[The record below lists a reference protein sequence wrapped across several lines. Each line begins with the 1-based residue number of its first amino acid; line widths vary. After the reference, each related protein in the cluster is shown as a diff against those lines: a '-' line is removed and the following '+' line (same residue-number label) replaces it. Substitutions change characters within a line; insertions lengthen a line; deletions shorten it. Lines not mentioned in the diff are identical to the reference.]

1 MENQKHKISPIP
13 EEEERY
19 ELIWPGKAAG
29 FRKAYAP
36 LNAKLLPCVEESVN
50 FDGTENLYLEGD
62 SAGLADFIPEAEA
75 EGIEVLHSTPEQF
88 FAQIQPTA
96 RVEKSL
102 YISMPGCYVTM
113 SRLKRLHI
121 ELENQLYFAEKICS
135 AAAMNGLMV
144 YPAGMLAV

>member
-36 LNAKLLPCVEESVN
+36 LNAKLLPCMEESVN

-62 SAGLADFIPEAEA
+62 NLDAMKLLLETHGGKVKLIYIDPPYNTGKAQGWRSGDHRLQRPGRFPEP
-75 EGIEVLHSTPEQF
+75 SQC
-88 FAQIQPTA
+88 
-96 RVEKSL
+96 R
-102 YISMPGCYVTM
+102 
-113 SRLKRLHI
+113 
-121 ELENQLYFAEKICS
+121 
-135 AAAMNGLMV
+135 
-144 YPAGMLAV
+144 